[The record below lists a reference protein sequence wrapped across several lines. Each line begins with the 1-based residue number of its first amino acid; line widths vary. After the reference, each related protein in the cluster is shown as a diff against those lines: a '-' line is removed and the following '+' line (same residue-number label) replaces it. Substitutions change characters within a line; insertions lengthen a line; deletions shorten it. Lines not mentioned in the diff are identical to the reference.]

1 MQFTNMVI
9 NVTEKMRIF
18 STGKKSNM
26 VTDTKCKC
34 LILYLLIFKVMDKNT
49 DPVYSRNVIEF
60 VAVAN
65 EFSKYAEHASELK
78 GDELL
83 KILQR
88 ILPLM
93 YLKASLLP
101 ALNPFFEDGNEKF
114 VTESDWVRV
123 QETLKE
129 KFGTADDYLEV
140 FDEKASDSEGSV
152 LSSISENMADIYQDI
167 KDFLLLYQTGTNEVM
182 NDAIWE
188 CRLNFETFWGQKLVN
203 SMRAIHKFIYSG
215 QEIEKVEDD
224 AKEDDSERDTSDWFI
239 TRRQKDFRGDG
250 K

>member
-1 MQFTNMVI
+1 
-9 NVTEKMRIF
+9 
-18 STGKKSNM
+18 
-26 VTDTKCKC
+26 
-34 LILYLLIFKVMDKNT
+34 MDNNS

-65 EFSKYAEHASELK
+65 EFCKYAEHASELK

-101 ALNPFFEDGNEKF
+101 QLEPFFEDGNEKF
-114 VTESDWVRV
+114 VTESDWISI

-129 KFGTADDYLEV
+129 KFGTADDFLEV
-140 FDEKASDSEGSV
+140 FDEKISETEGPV
-152 LSSISENMADIYQDI
+152 ISSISENMADIYQDI
-167 KDFLLLYQTGTNEVM
+167 KDFLLLYQTGTSEVM
-182 NDAIWE
+182 NDAVWE
-188 CRLNFETFWGQKLVN
+188 CRMNFETFWGQKLVN

-215 QEIEKVEDD
+215 EEIGKVENELNEND
-224 AKEDDSERDTSDWFI
+224 EGRDTSDWFI
-239 TRRQKDFRGDG
+239 TRRQKDFRANGE
-250 K
+250 